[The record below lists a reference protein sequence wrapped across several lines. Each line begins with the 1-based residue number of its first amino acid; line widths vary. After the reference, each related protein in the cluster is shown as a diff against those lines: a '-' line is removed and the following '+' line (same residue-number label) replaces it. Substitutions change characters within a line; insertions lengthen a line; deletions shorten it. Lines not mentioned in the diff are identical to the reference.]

1 MGQVTALARALA
13 KAPCPQVDPS
23 DDVPVN
29 TRQIAEGAQRVKS
42 AYLTFSPFSFHPGR
56 HLLL

>member
-23 DDVPVN
+23 DGVPVN
-29 TRQIAEGAQRVKS
+29 TRQIEEGAQRVKS
-42 AYLTFSPFSFHPGR
+42 AYQHVKRNGPSL
-56 HLLL
+56 